1 MPRHED
7 ARMTGRSRDYAEAFP
22 DALWEGERRFLSA
35 RRGQAVAGERP
46 PADTVGVA
54 LSGGGIRSATFCLGV
69 FQALAGHQLLRK
81 VDYLSTVSGGG
92 YFGAF
97 LGRLFTRPG
106 IRSSADAEELL
117 SPAGDRVSPT
127 SASGAEGRRLP
138 DVLRWLRENGR
149 YLSPNGAGD
158 LLVGGAVMLR
168 NWVAVHVVLAS
179 FVLLVFLL
187 LQLLRAQV
195 LAGLEA
201 QYAGWAAGAARRG
214 IWWSPFIAVPLLPML
229 LIAIPAGWAY
239 WLVGSMRWLVTKQ
252 PRPAWYENPL
262 VGVSLV
268 FVVSL
273 WVIGRGRPEGA
284 PIGVSVVWAALG
296 WGLLVEGLLTL
307 VAWGMAAGRARLA
320 TKNFG
325 VSAAQTADE
334 GFWAA
339 EQRNVLSRW
348 LKGGLVFTGAAL
360 VAGIVDSVGQTLYVM
375 ATRPGSNVFPGLGA
389 LLTVLGGAMS
399 FARPLAV
406 MLGGKANGKRP
417 RLPVSIIAA
426 LAAIAL
432 VVVILVSAD
441 VLSHGTAWLFCT
453 PERAPLLSWETPGR
467 AATCTRPD
475 RDARTLTTVAIV
487 MLVASL
493 VYGRTWPFLNN
504 SSLHAIYSAR
514 LTRAYLGASNPA
526 RVSAVG
532 EAQSITRVV
541 PDDNI
546 FPQEYWR
553 GPHDPAS
560 APGAAPEAPADA
572 APCTK
577 GAPIHLINVTINETV
592 DGRSQIQQQDRKGTG
607 LAIGPCA
614 FSVGVRHHAMFASHR
629 ARMTGGR
636 PGAVTVAP
644 ARPDTYR
651 VFASLARGSWTGAEE
666 LTIGQWVGISGAA
679 FSTGLG
685 SRTSL
690 GLSILCGLAN
700 VRLGYWWKSGVEPPL
715 DGQFQGGWRRIVR
728 ALFPLQD
735 FLIAEFL
742 SRFSGTARTRWYLS
756 DGGHFEN
763 MGGYELIRRRLP
775 RMVIVDAE
783 ADPEYRFEGLA
794 NLVRKARLDFGAE
807 IHFLTA
813 AELDTTLAESHRWL
827 FGTLEELRRGQ
838 WAQEPV
844 VDPET
849 GRPRVGLDDPVDQ
862 TRYSRAHAALAT
874 VTWADEADVAW
885 LVYLKPTLTG
895 DEPPDVSQYHRA
907 HPPFPQETTGD
918 QFFDEAQ
925 WESYRMLGFVI
936 ADAVFAPAPPR
947 AMATEAATLP
957 RRPTPREMIFEA

>member
-1 MPRHED
+1 MPGYED
-7 ARMTGRSRDYAEAFP
+7 ARTAGRSRDYAEAFP

-35 RRGQAVAGERP
+35 RRGQTVTGDRP
-46 PADTVGVA
+46 PADTVGIA

-69 FQALAGHQLLRK
+69 FQALAGHRLLRK
-81 VDYLSTVSGGG
+81 IDYLSTVSGGG
-92 YFGAF
+92 YFGVF

-106 IRSSADAEELL
+106 IRSGADVEELL
-117 SPAGDRVSPT
+117 SPAGDRVSPA
-127 SASGAEGRRLP
+127 SASGAERRRLP

-168 NWVAVHVVLAS
+168 NWVAVHVVLTS
-179 FVLLVFLL
+179 IVLLVFLL

-201 QYAGWAAGAARRG
+201 QYAGWAAGGSRRA
-214 IWWSPFIAVPLLPML
+214 IWWSPFVAVPLVPML

-239 WLVGSMRWLVTKQ
+239 WLVGSMRWLATKKS
-252 PRPAWYENPL
+252 RPPWYENPL

-273 WVIGRGRPEGA
+273 WVIARGRPEGA
-284 PIGVSVVWAALG
+284 PIGVGVVWAALG
-296 WGLLVEGLLTL
+296 WGLLLEGLLTL
-307 VAWGMAAGRARLA
+307 VAWGLAAGRARSA
-320 TKNFG
+320 TRNFG
-325 VSAAQTADE
+325 TSAAQTADE

-348 LKGGLVFTGAAL
+348 LKGGLVFAGGAL
-360 VAGIVDSVGQTLYVM
+360 VAGIVDSLGQTLYVM
-375 ATRPGSNVFPGLGA
+375 ATRPGSNVFAGLGA

-406 MLGGKANGKRP
+406 TLGGKANGKRL
-417 RLPVSIIAA
+417 RLPVSILAI

-432 VVVILVSAD
+432 VGVLLLSAD

-453 PERAPLLSWETPGR
+453 PERAPLLSWETPGP
-467 AATCTRPD
+467 AASCTVAD
-475 RDARTLTTVAIV
+475 RDVRTLTTVAIV

-526 RVSAVG
+526 RVSAAG
-532 EAQSITRVV
+532 DAQSITRVV

-553 GPHDPAS
+553 GPHDAAS
-560 APGAAPEAPADA
+560 PPVSPVAPPDA
-572 APCTK
+572 APCAR
-577 GAPIHLINVTINETV
+577 GAPLHLINVTINETV

-614 FSVGVRHHAMFASHR
+614 FSVGVRHHAMFSSHR
-629 ARMTGGR
+629 ARMTGAR

-651 VFASLARGSWTGAEE
+651 VFASLSGGTWTGAEE

-685 SRTSL
+685 ARTSL

-715 DGQFQGGWRRIVR
+715 DGQHQGGWRRIVR
-728 ALFPLQD
+728 PCFR
-735 FLIAEFL
+735 
-742 SRFSGTARTRWYLS
+742 SRISSSPSSSRDSR
-756 DGGHFEN
+756 
-763 MGGYELIRRRLP
+763 
-775 RMVIVDAE
+775 
-783 ADPEYRFEGLA
+783 
-794 NLVRKARLDFGAE
+794 
-807 IHFLTA
+807 
-813 AELDTTLAESHRWL
+813 
-827 FGTLEELRRGQ
+827 
-838 WAQEPV
+838 
-844 VDPET
+844 
-849 GRPRVGLDDPVDQ
+849 GRPARAGTCPTAD
-862 TRYSRAHAALAT
+862 TSR
-874 VTWADEADVAW
+874 TWAVTSSFAGGFRAW
-885 LVYLKPTLTG
+885 
-895 DEPPDVSQYHRA
+895 
-907 HPPFPQETTGD
+907 
-918 QFFDEAQ
+918 
-925 WESYRMLGFVI
+925 
-936 ADAVFAPAPPR
+936 
-947 AMATEAATLP
+947 
-957 RRPTPREMIFEA
+957 